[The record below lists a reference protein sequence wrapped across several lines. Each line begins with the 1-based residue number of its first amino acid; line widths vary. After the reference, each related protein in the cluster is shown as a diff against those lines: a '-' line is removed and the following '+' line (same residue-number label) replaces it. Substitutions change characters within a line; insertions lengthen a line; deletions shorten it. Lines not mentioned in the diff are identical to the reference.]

1 MKITPASAA
10 VGLATRDANPL
21 VSVGRRVFS
30 RLPNGDYASVVDAP
44 RQPVPPGNIGFNI
57 YDALYAQYFS
67 APDDA
72 ALWQYAK
79 DCGASIVRIMY
90 PAFYSA
96 DYTSYVFASGVPNR
110 EFVDADFRSTF
121 LTKSDAVFTQAA
133 SFGIRLHCTLFWTQD
148 AQAALNGETTATA
161 YTGPTTAT
169 AIFMQRF
176 ARWFAGRYGTSDAL
190 YCYSLGNEWVYQES
204 ALSNPSNYPTST
216 QLASVFSSVVD
227 AIRSVDP
234 AALVTADLV
243 VPPVNVNPTRQTLD
257 NAIECYRRLFAS
269 MSYWTL
275 HTYISGS
282 NYVGRNTYQP
292 GVEPS
297 TSNTYGFEA
306 VHSVLRLI
314 ADAARADGKY
324 LVIGEIGVHTGE
336 ELDTASLKKRRGLVA
351 AAATAAYALVWN
363 VQPSGRAGGSGQT
376 TWFIEP
382 GTDRANTYKSIL
394 QALNV
399 SGEELILPGVDAFGA
414 RARGP
419 RQCFTCSRSA
429 GTRITFPSFPKMSST
444 QYALMLWL
452 RINAALNA
460 FETIVDLRSST
471 TAGLILLGS
480 AAAETSWYAE
490 FRGASGNAG
499 STAGI
504 APNLVVGKWQHLA
517 VVYEPGSPN
526 NVIDTYIDGIPW
538 SSQVNANA
546 MAAIPDATTL
556 YVGGG
561 GSGAPVS
568 LQDVALMPFA
578 SPADVLRHMCGE
590 VNPSSYFHL
599 RAGESRGVFDVSR
612 FANALTVG
620 AGVTH
625 EVLV

>member
-1 MKITPASAA
+1 MMGAFNLPFRLESDGSTSFAGPMRVAGYVVADGASFA
-10 VGLATRDANPL
+10 GP
-21 VSVGRRVFS
+21 
-30 RLPNGDYASVVDAP
+30 VVA
-44 RQPVPPGNIGFNI
+44 PGNIGFNI
-57 YDALYAQYFS
+57 YDALYAQFFGT
-67 APDDA
+67 PDDT

-79 DCGASIVRIMY
+79 DCGARIVRIMY

-96 DYTSYVFASGVPNR
+96 EYTSYVFASGVPNR
-110 EFVDADFRSTF
+110 EFVDADFRLTF
-121 LTKSDAVFTQAA
+121 LTKSDSVFSQAA
-133 SFGIRLHCTLFWTQD
+133 AVGIRLHCTLFWTQD
-148 AQAALNGETTATA
+148 STASLNGQTTATA

-176 ARWFAGRYGTSDAL
+176 ARWFAGRYGKNDAL

-204 ALSNPSNYPTST
+204 ALSSPSNYPTST
-216 QLASVFSSVVD
+216 QLASVFASVVE

-234 AALVTADLV
+234 VALVTADLV
-243 VPPVNVNPTRQTLD
+243 VPAVNVNPTRQTLD
-257 NAIECYRRLFAS
+257 NAIECYRRLFAP
-269 MSYWTL
+269 MDYWTL

-292 GVEPS
+292 GVEPAP
-297 TSNTYGFEA
+297 TNPYGFEA

-314 ADAARADGKY
+314 AGAAKAEGKY
-324 LVIGEIGVHTGE
+324 LVIGEIGVRTGE
-336 ELDTASLKKRRGLVA
+336 ESDTASLKKRRGLVA

-382 GTDRANTYKSIL
+382 GTDRGNTYKAIV
-394 QALNV
+394 QALNAGA
-399 SGEELILPGVDAFGA
+399 GEESILPGIGVFGA

-419 RQCFTCSRSA
+419 RRCFTCARSA

-444 QYALMLWL
+444 QYALALWL
-452 RINAALNA
+452 RINATLNA

-480 AAAETSWYAE
+480 ATPATSWYSE
-490 FRGASGNAG
+490 FRGASGNSG
-499 STAGI
+499 STAGV
-504 APNLVVGKWQHLA
+504 APNLVVGKWTHLA

-538 SSQVNANA
+538 SSQINTNA

-561 GSGAPVS
+561 GSGAPIS

-578 SPADVLRHMCGE
+578 GPDDILRHMCGE
-590 VNPSSYFHL
+590 VNPSAFFHL
-599 RAGESRGVFDVSR
+599 RAGESRGVLDVSR
-612 FANALTVG
+612 FASALTVG
-620 AGVTH
+620 ASVAH
-625 EVLV
+625 EVLG